1 MVYMN
6 GAQTDL
12 FVGIEQDDDQ
22 SLRGQALVV
31 PVPSSSTS
39 HAAPA
44 ATSTPPAD
52 DAKMRVQTKV
62 EGKGKS
68 GKVCKRHGKRSMNG
82 HKSSVAARGLAG
94 SVATP
99 PSMVR
104 RMDVVAGQAR
114 RKGMGRKRDST
125 AV

>member
-1 MVYMN
+1 MGYMN

-12 FVGIEQDDDQ
+12 FAGVEQDDDQ

-31 PVPSSSTS
+31 PVPSTSSS
-39 HAAPA
+39 HTAPA

-52 DAKMRVQTKV
+52 DAKMRVQSQGKAK
-62 EGKGKS
+62 GKGKS
-68 GKVCKRHGKRSMNG
+68 GKVCKQHGKRSMNG
-82 HKSSVAARGLAG
+82 HKSSVAPRNLAG

-104 RMDVVAGQAR
+104 R
-114 RKGMGRKRDST
+114 KGMGRKRDST